1 MENLLYYPLHALHKE
16 EPVLIQLDVVN
27 YDNLSNLGMKI
38 TQYVNGNLR
47 DIIRVLI
54 DVLETDSEFELDG
67 FFPRDYLMRKPQ
79 ECRNII
85 NEPELFT
92 AAP

>member
-47 DIIRVLI
+47 DIDRC
-54 DVLETDSEFELDG
+54 S
-67 FFPRDYLMRKPQ
+67 
-79 ECRNII
+79 
-85 NEPELFT
+85 
-92 AAP
+92 

>member
-1 MENLLYYPLHALHKE
+1 M
-16 EPVLIQLDVVN
+16 IQLDVVN